1 MTGPLDRIRGVAAI
15 LREALPSLGGG
26 RSDKPLLAAGSIAGR
41 SLVIVVAIMTFL
53 ASMTA
58 GTVELVASA
67 STSWRSDIAREA
79 TIQIRP
85 RPGRDVEQEAARAAQ
100 IARTTPGIGEVR
112 LYGKR
117 ESEKLL
123 EPWLGAGLDIG
134 ELPVPR
140 LIELRLD
147 GRPDFALLRRQLS
160 EQVQG
165 ASLDDHRLWVQR
177 LGAMASAMVVVG
189 LILMLLVLIATA
201 LAIAFA
207 TRGAM
212 AGNRHIIEVLD
223 LVGATDHF
231 IAREFQKHFLRLG
244 LKGGALGAGAA
255 MLAFWLAGVTA
266 SRLADTPGG
275 DQGRGAVWNL
285 CFRNAWISCGCRHRP
300 RGRGDDRRGVALHG
314 FPQPA
319 GPRLTHV
326 IASFARIRPC

>member
-1 MTGPLDRIRGVAAI
+1 MKRLTELARGLWRGFA
-15 LREALPSLGGG
+15 EALPSRGGG
-26 RSDKPLLAAGSIAGR
+26 EKPLLAAGSIAGR

-67 STSWRSDIAREA
+67 SSSWRADIAREA
-79 TIQIRP
+79 TIQVRP
-85 RPGRDVEQEAARAAQ
+85 RPGRDVEQDAARAAEL
-100 IARTTPGIGEVR
+100 ARRTPGIGEVR

-147 GRPDFALLRRQLS
+147 GRPDFALLRRQLA
-160 EQVQG
+160 EQAPG

-189 LILMLLVLIATA
+189 LVIMLLVLVATA
-201 LAIAFA
+201 LAIGFA

-212 AGNRHIIEVLD
+212 AGNRQIIEVLD
-223 LVGATDHF
+223 LVGATDGF

-244 LKGGALGAGAA
+244 LRGGALGAAAA
-255 MLAFWLAGVTA
+255 MLAFWLAGFA
-266 SRLADTPGG
+266 AGRMADTPGG
-275 DQGRGAVWNL
+275 DQVEALFGTFALGLRGYLAVVAIAL
-285 CFRNAWISCGCRHRP
+285 IVAATTAVVSRVTVFRNL
-300 RGRGDDRRGVALHG
+300 RGLD
-314 FPQPA
+314 
-319 GPRLTHV
+319 
-326 IASFARIRPC
+326 

>member
-1 MTGPLDRIRGVAAI
+1 MRRGLADGLSV
-15 LREALPSLGGG
+15 RGG
-26 RSDKPLLAAGSIAGR
+26 REKPLLAAGSIAGR

-67 STSWRSDIAREA
+67 SSSWRADIAREA
-79 TIQIRP
+79 TIQVRP
-85 RPGRDVEQEAARAAQ
+85 RPGRDVEQDAARAAEL
-100 IARTTPGIGEVR
+100 ARRTPGIGEVR

-140 LIELRLD
+140 LIELRID
-147 GRPDFALLRRQLS
+147 GRPDFALLRRQLA
-160 EQVQG
+160 EQAPG

-189 LILMLLVLIATA
+189 LVIMLLVLVATA
-201 LAIAFA
+201 LAIGFA

-212 AGNRHIIEVLD
+212 AGNRQIIEVLD
-223 LVGATDHF
+223 LVGATDGF

-244 LKGGALGAGAA
+244 LRGGALGAAAA
-255 MLAFWLAGVTA
+255 MLAFWLAGFA
-266 SRLADTPGG
+266 AGRMADTPGG
-275 DQGRGAVWNL
+275 DQVEALFGTFALGLRGYLAVVAIAL
-285 CFRNAWISCGCRHRP
+285 IVAATTAVVSRFTVFRNL
-300 RGRGDDRRGVALHG
+300 RGLD
-314 FPQPA
+314 
-319 GPRLTHV
+319 
-326 IASFARIRPC
+326 

>member
-1 MTGPLDRIRGVAAI
+1 MKRLTELARGLWRGFA
-15 LREALPSLGGG
+15 EALPSRAGGE
-26 RSDKPLLAAGSIAGR
+26 KPLLAAGSIAGR

-67 STSWRSDIAREA
+67 SSSWRADIAREA
-79 TIQIRP
+79 TIQVRP
-85 RPGRDVEQEAARAAQ
+85 RPGRDVEQDAARAAEL
-100 IARTTPGIGEVR
+100 ARRTPGIGEVR

-147 GRPDFALLRRQLS
+147 GRPDFALLRRQLA
-160 EQVQG
+160 EQAPG

-189 LILMLLVLIATA
+189 LVIMLLVLVATA
-201 LAIAFA
+201 LAIGFA

-212 AGNRHIIEVLD
+212 AGNRQIIEVLD
-223 LVGATDHF
+223 LVGATDGF

-244 LKGGALGAGAA
+244 LRGGALGAAAA
-255 MLAFWLAGVTA
+255 MLAFWLAGFA
-266 SRLADTPGG
+266 AGRMADTPGG
-275 DQGRGAVWNL
+275 DQVEALFGTFALGLRGYLAVIAIAL
-285 CFRNAWISCGCRHRP
+285 IVAATTAVVSRVTVFRNL
-300 RGRGDDRRGVALHG
+300 RGLD
-314 FPQPA
+314 
-319 GPRLTHV
+319 
-326 IASFARIRPC
+326 

>member
-1 MTGPLDRIRGVAAI
+1 MSGLPDQAKRLWRGLAD
-15 LREALPSLGGG
+15 ALAPRGGE
-26 RSDKPLLAAGSIAGR
+26 KPLLAAGSIAGR

-79 TIQIRP
+79 TIQVRP
-85 RPGRDVEQEAARAAQ
+85 RPGRDVEQDAARAAQ
-100 IARTTPGIGEVR
+100 LARATPGIAEVR

-147 GRPDFALLRRQLS
+147 GRPDFALLRRQLA
-160 EQVQG
+160 EQVPG

-189 LILMLLVLIATA
+189 LVIMLLVLVATA

-212 AGNRHIIEVLD
+212 AGNRQIIEVLD
-223 LVGATDHF
+223 LVGASDSF

-244 LKGGALGAGAA
+244 LRGGAVGAGAA
-255 MLAFWLAGVTA
+255 MLAFWLAGFAA
-266 SRLADTPGG
+266 SRMADTPGG
-275 DQGRGAVWNL
+275 DQVEALFGTFALGLRGYVAVVAIAL
-285 CFRNAWISCGCRHRP
+285 VVAATTAVVSRVTVFRNL
-300 RGRGDDRRGVALHG
+300 RGLD
-314 FPQPA
+314 
-319 GPRLTHV
+319 
-326 IASFARIRPC
+326 